1 MLLEHEKGDFCGT
14 GGQALA
20 NGTAA
25 STNILDLVAARH
37 QLGAGR
43 ELFLWLTTRVI
54 ESGHAD
60 SGYICIFQQDS
71 AEAFNSGG
79 LDIEVFRITMVGTD
93 PRLETAGAVIWCSS
107 LPQQVFHRYVRWNF
121 TCANNSGTAAVTV
134 NAGFGPDTPHSHRTR
149 GQIYVSNVGN
159 P

>member
-1 MLLEHEKGDFCGT
+1 MLLEHQKGDFCGAD
-14 GGQALA
+14 GQALA
-20 NGTAA
+20 DGSAA

-37 QLGAGR
+37 QLGVGR

-54 ESGHAD
+54 ETGHDD
-60 SGYICIFQQDS
+60 SDYQLIFQQDS

-79 LDIEVFRITMVGTD
+79 LDIEVFRISMVGTD
-93 PRLETAGAVIWCSS
+93 PRLETAGAVIHCSS
-107 LPQQVFHRYVRWNF
+107 MPQNVYHRYVRWYF
-121 TCANNSGTAAVTV
+121 TCTDNSGTAAVTV

-149 GQIYVSNVGN
+149 GQIYVSNVGT